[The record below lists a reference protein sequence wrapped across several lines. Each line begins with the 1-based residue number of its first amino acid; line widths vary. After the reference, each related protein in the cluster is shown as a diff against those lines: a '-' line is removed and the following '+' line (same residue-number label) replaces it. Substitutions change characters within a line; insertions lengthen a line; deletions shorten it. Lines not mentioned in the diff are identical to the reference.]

1 MTPFTERAVKI
12 IQSIPAGKVTTY
24 GQIARMAG
32 NPRGARQVARILHA
46 MSESHGLPWHR
57 IINAQGRIALSAPD
71 AFALQK
77 GLLEAEG
84 ILVDNSGCVD
94 LSTYGWL
101 G

>member
-1 MTPFTERAVKI
+1 MTPFTERVVNL
-12 IQSIPAGKVTTY
+12 IQSIPVGKVTTY

-57 IINAQGRIALSAPD
+57 VINAQGRIALSAPD

-77 GLLEAEG
+77 GMLEAEG
-84 ILVDNSGCVD
+84 VPVDNSGCVD

-101 G
+101 E